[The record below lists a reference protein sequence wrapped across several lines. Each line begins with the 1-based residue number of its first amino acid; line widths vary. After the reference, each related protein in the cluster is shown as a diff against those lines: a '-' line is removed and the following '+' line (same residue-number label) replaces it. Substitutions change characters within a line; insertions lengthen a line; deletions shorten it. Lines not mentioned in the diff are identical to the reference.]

1 MNYWSVLDVW
11 LTQPTC
17 DVVWNS
23 PITVMFFKQLTVAI
37 L

>member
-1 MNYWSVLDVW
+1 MSGKPN
-11 LTQPTC
+11 LTY

-23 PITVMFFKQLTVAI
+23 PITVMFFKQLPVAI